1 MSFSD
6 PNNFLLSSDSKNIQA
21 AIDLSVKEGH
31 GHVVIPAC
39 NKRTGE
45 HIWII
50 DETIKLPSHICVE
63 IDNAH
68 LRMAEGVMCRMF
80 ENENADLEI
89 GKTAAGLQEDITIQ
103 GRGNAIL
110 DGGKHNGLRE
120 DTHNK
125 NGLPNIFHNITI
137 YLHNVRNFKIDGLI
151 ISDQRFW
158 AVTFMFSSYGAVSNI
173 HFEITDKAWRKG
185 HPLNPEHPW
194 RNQDGIDL
202 RVGCHDIEL
211 FNITGETG
219 DDTIAL
225 TALAEKGKKPDRY
238 EDMYYCHHL
247 SPDIYNVS
255 IRNVKAF
262 NNHCAVVR
270 LLCHFGIKLYN
281 ISMDDIWD
289 ATPDENPIAVADGQ
303 RTACCVKIGE
313 NAYFG
318 NDPEQC
324 CKHGQM
330 RNIKI
335 NNIYSSGLS
344 AVNMN
349 CTVCDVEIHNIQVG
363 EKGIHAVSASF
374 ITSGRHNALDKD
386 SNITRLENVL
396 VDGVLWNSKQP
407 DAVPFFFNNL
417 LAKNVRIINVSANCE
432 KLVESCQVRSDS
444 EAVIWS

>member
-1 MSFSD
+1 MSFTD

-50 DETIKLPSHICVE
+50 DETIKLPSQICIE

-151 ISDQRFW
+151 IRDQRFW

-211 FNITGETG
+211 FNITGEN
-219 DDTIAL
+219 
-225 TALAEKGKKPDRY
+225 
-238 EDMYYCHHL
+238 L
-247 SPDIYNVS
+247 SV
-255 IRNVKAF
+255 
-262 NNHCAVVR
+262 
-270 LLCHFGIKLYN
+270 
-281 ISMDDIWD
+281 
-289 ATPDENPIAVADGQ
+289 
-303 RTACCVKIGE
+303 
-313 NAYFG
+313 
-318 NDPEQC
+318 
-324 CKHGQM
+324 
-330 RNIKI
+330 
-335 NNIYSSGLS
+335 
-344 AVNMN
+344 
-349 CTVCDVEIHNIQVG
+349 TV
-363 EKGIHAVSASF
+363 
-374 ITSGRHNALDKD
+374 
-386 SNITRLENVL
+386 
-396 VDGVLWNSKQP
+396 
-407 DAVPFFFNNL
+407 
-417 LAKNVRIINVSANCE
+417 
-432 KLVESCQVRSDS
+432 
-444 EAVIWS
+444 